1 MSALLC
7 VTVDISFA
15 HFPSLFSEFFSARFF
30 LHTHLYVF
38 LSWLHGSHFCF
49 LPISDV
55 TASRDLNDYVITE
68 KWRDVEQALP
78 GDTKILPI
86 WMAWGSVQYEVCAY
100 LLIVFLSICKKHTYT

>member
-1 MSALLC
+1 MDGVCVCVYCWCAFLFLLAFHYFTC
-7 VTVDISFA
+7 FFFA
-15 HFPSLFSEFFSARFF
+15 NIHELLDFVVVADF
-30 LHTHLYVF
+30 HL
-38 LSWLHGSHFCF
+38 L

-86 WMAWGSVQYEVCAY
+86 WLAWGSAQNEVYA
-100 LLIVFLSICKKHTYT
+100 

>member
-1 MSALLC
+1 MVL
-7 VTVDISFA
+7 I
-15 HFPSLFSEFFSARFF
+15 
-30 LHTHLYVF
+30 
-38 LSWLHGSHFCF
+38 CF

-100 LLIVFLSICKKHTYT
+100 LLIVYSFRNKHCVYVEFKLPAVPKAKAKAKAISN